1 MGETWLSSPGTEGTV
16 VVRPDGDRLVVTS
29 PTMDRHV
36 VCMPQGSEVNEDGE
50 ATLAITGTVI
60 RYMRARGD
68 GPDFLVLDVDEVE
81 VDEVEET
88 PAATRVADR
97 GPTPAATA
105 MPRRHI
111 GDLRGEGMLVR
122 VDAVFA
128 EIVRYDRDPTG
139 EGPRLVGRVYDRGL
153 RAATYLVVPKGI
165 THTFLEEGSTIHLEG
180 VRDSWNRRQGAP
192 ELVLTERTDITVI
205 EEPMTGKQHRGSLEA
220 IAKELAERTDPNR
233 EVGQPQS
240 VVSGAK
246 RRARSQQR
254 DPAIDPRLR

>member
-29 PTMDRHV
+29 PTTDRRV
-36 VCMPQGSEVNEDGE
+36 VCMPQGAEVDAGGGV
-50 ATLAITGTVI
+50 ALAVTGTVS

-68 GPDFLVLDVDEVE
+68 GPDFLVLDVDEVD
-81 VDEVEET
+81 VAGGEET
-88 PAATRVADR
+88 PAATKATDR

-105 MPRRHI
+105 MPRRRI
-111 GDLRGEGMLVR
+111 GDLRGDGMLVR

-153 RAATYLVVPKGI
+153 RAVRYLVVPKGI

-192 ELVLTERTDITVI
+192 ELVLTERTEIRGI
-205 EEPMTGKQHRGSLEA
+205 EEPATGKQRRGSLEG
-220 IAKELAERTDPNR
+220 IAKEVAERTDPNR
-233 EVGQPQS
+233 EVGRPES
-240 VVSGAK
+240 VVSDAK

>member
-29 PTMDRHV
+29 PTTDRRV
-36 VCMPQGSEVNEDGE
+36 VCIPQGAEVDAGGGV
-50 ATLAITGTVI
+50 ALAVSGTVI

-88 PAATRVADR
+88 PAATKVADR

-105 MPRRHI
+105 MPRRRI
-111 GDLRGEGMLVR
+111 GDLRGDGMLVR

-128 EIVRYDRDPTG
+128 EIIRYDPDPTG
-139 EGPRLVGRVYDRGL
+139 TGPRLIGRVYDRAH
-153 RAATYLVVPKGI
+153 RSVTHLVVPKGI
-165 THTFLEEGSTIHLEG
+165 THPFLEEGSTIHLEG

-192 ELVLTERTDITVI
+192 ELVLTERSDITVI

-220 IAKELAERTDPNR
+220 IAKEVAERTDPNR
-233 EVGQPQS
+233 EVGRPQS
-240 VVSGAK
+240 VVSDAK